1 MKKISIYTIS
11 LLFVLSFGFLYAQED
26 IQEDYAYISFFYGHV
41 DVDVT
46 PDNNIDDFEVAK
58 LHMKLDSGTII
69 NTGENALCEIT
80 MPDGSTI
87 RIYKYAVFQ
96 VEELSIKIHT
106 DKKWQKIKLLIEKIR
121 SKVLKPIS
129 NDLEFDIVSGTA
141 LAGVRG

>member
-87 RIYKYAVFQ
+87 RISKCTVFQ
-96 VEELSIKIHT
+96 VEELSVKMKT
-106 DKKWQKIKLLIEKIR
+106 DKKLQKFKLLFEKIR
-121 SKVLKPIS
+121 LKVQKSIS
-129 NDLEFDIVSGTA
+129 NDTEFAIVSGTA